1 LCGQTR
7 FVCLAVEFVAICFI
21 VIAITSRHYCRCEEK
36 NLESPMNKTDEL
48 RTARI
53 ESLITPG
60 ELAQRHPIT
69 DAIAENVTA
78 SRKRIARI
86 LSGED
91 KRLLVVIGPCSL
103 HDPVA
108 ALDYAA
114 RLNVLRLQHQDRLE
128 IVMRAYFEKPR
139 TVVGWKGLISDPD
152 LDGSYR
158 VNHGLDVAR
167 KLLLDINALG
177 MPTATE
183 FLDMVIGQFI
193 ADLISWGAIG
203 ARTTE
208 SQIHREM
215 ASALSCPVGF
225 KNGTDGNTQIAV
237 DAIRA
242 ARASHMFLSSDKQG
256 QMTIYQTSGN
266 PSGHIIMRGGKQP
279 NYHPEDIAA
288 AVERLREFN
297 LPEQLVIDFSHANCL
312 KQHRRQIDVAQSVA
326 QQIRDGSRAV
336 AGVMLESFL
345 QEGTQKVVAGQPLV
359 YGQSI
364 TDPCLGWDDSAAVLA
379 LLAEAVDSRF

>member
-1 LCGQTR
+1 
-7 FVCLAVEFVAICFI
+7 
-21 VIAITSRHYCRCEEK
+21 
-36 NLESPMNKTDEL
+36 MNKTDEL

-53 ESLITPG
+53 ESLITPD

-69 DAIAENVTA
+69 PAIASNVTA
-78 SRKRIARI
+78 SRQRIARI
-86 LSGED
+86 LSGD
-91 KRLLVVIGPCSL
+91 DPRLLVVIGPCSL
-103 HDPVA
+103 HDPQA

-114 RLNVLRLQHQDRLE
+114 RLNLLREKYHSRLE
-128 IVMRAYFEKPR
+128 IVMRTYFEKPR

-158 VNHGLDVAR
+158 VNHGLEIAR

-183 FLDMVIGQFI
+183 FLDMVVGQFI

-225 KNGTDGNTQIAV
+225 KNGTDGNIQIAV

-242 ARASHMFLSSDKQG
+242 ARASHMFLSPDKYG

-266 PSGHIIMRGGKQP
+266 PSGHIIMRGGRQP
-279 NYHPEDIAA
+279 NYHAEDIAA
-288 AVERLREFN
+288 AAVLLREAR
-297 LPEQLVIDFSHANCL
+297 LPEQLVIDFSHGNCL
-312 KQHRRQIDVAQSVA
+312 KQHRRQMEVAASVA

-336 AGVMLESFL
+336 AGVMIESFL
-345 QEGTQKVVAGQPLV
+345 QEGTQKVQAGIPLV
-359 YGQSI
+359 YGQSV
-364 TDPCLGWDDSAAVLA
+364 TDPCLGWEDSEEVLA
-379 LLAEAVDSRF
+379 LLAGAVDSRF